1 MYSYNYVIIITMHVL
16 SLLYIGTTAQ
26 LSQECS
32 DEALL
37 QLSTEIAGYDRY
49 KHRLGLSD
57 AEIEDIDQNPQ
68 TFYSAPGRFYVT
80 LKKWKCKSVD
90 FENPSYSTA
99 TYGRLVEIAMEMKD
113 GTAIRSI
120 HTACVKH
127 TSKFPTIT
135 LPFDSISISNSLL
148 SFEAVFSV
156 VLFSTGVLEFDLK
169 QIATQAFSTVSY
181 TEKCAL

>member
-1 MYSYNYVIIITMHVL
+1 MLRLVS
-16 SLLYIGTTAQ
+16 SLLYIIIATTAQ

-32 DEALL
+32 DEGLL

-68 TFYSAPGRFYVT
+68 TFNSAPGKFYAA
-80 LKKWKCKSVD
+80 LKKWRCKSVD
-90 FENPSYSTA
+90 FENPSHSTA
-99 TYGRLVEIAMEMKD
+99 TYCRLVEIAKEIKD

-127 TSKFPTIT
+127 TSRF
-135 LPFDSISISNSLL
+135 L
-148 SFEAVFSV
+148 
-156 VLFSTGVLEFDLK
+156 
-169 QIATQAFSTVSY
+169 
-181 TEKCAL
+181 